1 MSLQIKSTSRRRVQF
16 KLTLTA
22 TFRANSF
29 HSDVMFRWIAKG
41 STGKKNEKEQFILEL
56 GKEKDKYIK
65 KRNIIQT
72 YSLLYFLTDWE
83 KDSSSHREIN
93 ELICS

>member
-29 HSDVMFRWIAKG
+29 HSDVMFRWIAKVPWG
-41 STGKKNEKEQFILEL
+41 KENNSMWSLGKKKETETQNNTNTLPSVNW
-56 GKEKDKYIK
+56 K
-65 KRNIIQT
+65 
-72 YSLLYFLTDWE
+72 
-83 KDSSSHREIN
+83 KDSGSHRKVN
-93 ELICS
+93 ELICSVQT

>member
-29 HSDVMFRWIAKG
+29 HLDVMFRWIAKTPLG
-41 STGKKNEKEQFILEL
+41 GKKEQFKVEL
-56 GKEKDKYIK
+56 GNEKKM
-65 KRNIIQT
+65 N
-72 YSLLYFLTDWE
+72 
-83 KDSSSHREIN
+83 
-93 ELICS
+93 